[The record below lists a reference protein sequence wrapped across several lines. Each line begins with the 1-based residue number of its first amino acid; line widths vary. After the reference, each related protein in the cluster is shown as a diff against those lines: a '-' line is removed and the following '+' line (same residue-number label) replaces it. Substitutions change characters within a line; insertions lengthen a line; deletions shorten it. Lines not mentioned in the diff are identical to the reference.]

1 MRFARTLLAAAFM
14 ACGTTAG
21 FTMEFKQEGAVIFAS
36 GKIYPGDKERFAGF
50 VHANNIVSDSM
61 QSYSVR
67 LSSPG
72 GNLLEGMAL
81 GRAIRKAKCQR

>member
-1 MRFARTLLAAAFM
+1 M